1 MVCIMLCKS
10 YFLLC
15 VCVLLFCFAVAVL
28 FVCEDDDN
36 DKYIMY
42 TVFLLNKIKEISKR
56 MIQFKFT
63 FFRKYMVCVSDVRVL
78 GFVTGRAGGRR
89 GYYNICM
96 VYIMFRSFLLVESPV
111 CDPF

>member
-56 MIQFKFT
+56 TIQFKFT
-63 FFRKYMVCVSDVRVL
+63 FFVSTWMCV
-78 GFVTGRAGGRR
+78 
-89 GYYNICM
+89 
-96 VYIMFRSFLLVESPV
+96 
-111 CDPF
+111 